1 MDRTSLTKRMCL
13 IATLLFAAAAPAVRA
28 QQSATTGAPAEIS
41 IILATPAFY
50 SLPISVLLKTG
61 SEYNL
66 KVELLEL
73 QGGGEAGAV
82 FAGGNGD
89 ILMSGIDKVF
99 GLRRENM
106 VDIRVFGVILTAAN
120 WSLVAPTKSH
130 IKSIKELKGKTIGIS
145 GPGSSSDMLVRYG
158 VRKVGLDPDKDVTLI
173 ALGSV
178 ANLFAGVENDRV
190 AAGVLVSPF
199 LERAPAA
206 GMTRVEDADWERMEY
221 PNNVFI
227 GRTKDLE
234 TKRDKFIRFMN
245 AFKTVLQRFKTD
257 RDYAMKMAKMIYPN
271 TSPEELSQQL
281 DFAIAVLWK
290 PMEGTLPKSI
300 YDQAKDVL
308 VGSGRFKPADIPDY
322 SAVVVNLPDK

>member
-1 MDRTSLTKRMCL
+1 MRRTTLRRCMCL
-13 IATLLFAAAAPAVRA
+13 MATLALAVAPAAKLCA
-28 QQSATTGAPAEIS
+28 QAATAPDEIS

-61 SEYNL
+61 GEYNL

-89 ILMSGIDKVF
+89 ILMSGIDKLF
-99 GLRRENM
+99 GLRRQNM

-120 WSLVAPTKSH
+120 WSLVAPTKAN
-130 IKSIKELKGKTIGIS
+130 IKSIKDLKGKTIGIS
-145 GPGSSSDMLVRYG
+145 GPGSSSDMLVRYA

-199 LERAPAA
+199 LERAGAA
-206 GMTRVEDADWERMEY
+206 GMTRVADADWERMEY

-234 TKRDKFIRFMN
+234 TKRDKFIHFMN
-245 AFKTVLQRFKTD
+245 AFKTVLHRFKTD
-257 RDYAMKMAKMIYPN
+257 RDYAMKMAKMVYPN
-271 TSPEELSQQL
+271 TSSEELSQQL
-281 DFAIAVLWK
+281 DFAIDVLWK
-290 PMEGTLPKSI
+290 PMEGTLSKGI

-308 VGSGRFKPADIPDY
+308 VGSGRFKPEDIPDY
-322 SAVVVNLPDK
+322 SAVVVTLPDK